1 MRQENIEKK
10 YEQLVFDESIKLLLS
25 MSHKVLINFV
35 NSAFKE
41 NFTEDKVEVTFYKI
55 NAPSDPFYNNSMIS
69 NWCIELL
76 TGGKKYNYHISLQVK
91 KDNKFESNMFNH
103 ALYIA
108 KNNAM
113 LSKEPQKFYFP
124 KQLALIYGEDD
135 TIQNEQ
141 TPKIAM
147 PNNELYEYRIS
158 TLNCSQYTLK
168 ELIQNKL
175 YLLLPLQLFNYNSKL
190 ESVLL
195 NKLKNTEK
203 ELNLVLKELKDSAFQ
218 IMLEIKELCAAHD
231 ICDDDFNKMYLS
243 LLNVFIFLNK
253 KYVTN

>member
-1 MRQENIEKK
+1 
-10 YEQLVFDESIKLLLS
+10 
-25 MSHKVLINFV
+25 MSPKVLINFV

-55 NAPSDPFYNNSMIS
+55 NAPSESFHNNSMIS
-69 NWCIELL
+69 NWNIELV
-76 TGGKKYNYHISLQVK
+76 TGGKKYNYHISLQIK
-91 KDNKFESNMFNH
+91 KDNKFASNMFN
-103 ALYIA
+103 LGLCIA
-108 KNNAM
+108 KNNAI
-113 LSKEPQKFYFP
+113 LSKEPQNLYFP
-124 KQLALIYGEDD
+124 KQLALIYDDDD
-135 TIQNEQ
+135 TTQNKQ
-141 TPKIAM
+141 TTKIDV
-147 PNNELYEYRIS
+147 PNNEIYEYRIS

-218 IMLEIKELCAAHD
+218 IMLEIKELCVAYD
-231 ICDDDFNKMYLS
+231 ICDDDFNKIYFS